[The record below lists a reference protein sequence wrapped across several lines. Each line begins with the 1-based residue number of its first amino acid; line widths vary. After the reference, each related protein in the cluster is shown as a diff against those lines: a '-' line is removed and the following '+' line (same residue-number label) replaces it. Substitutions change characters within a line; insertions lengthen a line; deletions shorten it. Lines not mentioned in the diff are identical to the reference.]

1 MKNAFF
7 LFFVLV
13 NFQFTG
19 AQVFTTEIIKNSGD
33 NSKRINLVILSEGY
47 QVSEFAKF
55 KTDAVNYT
63 NNMFNESPFKEYSNY
78 FNVHIIYVPSNESGA
93 DHPGESF
100 DPEETP
106 DALLSPITSA
116 DTYFNATYDSYGA
129 HRRLFY
135 EADGNYANQT
145 EVKIN
150 SVLADNF
157 PTYDQTLILVNSD
170 EYGASGGEFPMSY
183 TGLWGP
189 KTVLHELGHS
199 MFNLKDEYYPG
210 ELFTD
215 EAINM
220 TRESD
225 ETLVKWKNWVGTNNV
240 GVYQYTCDTGNCAEW
255 YKPHQTCIMEDI
267 TKSFCP
273 VCTEGIIEK
282 IHDLLPPVNSF
293 TPSNDSAISD
303 ATFPLEFEL
312 NLIEPI
318 PNTLES
324 EWTLNNISFATNQ
337 DLVNIQEGDLT
348 IGTNILTSVIVDN
361 TELLKVDN
369 HETTHVSTV
378 TWTIEHSTL
387 GIKSIESSNTTF
399 AVSMYPNPV
408 LDVVNL
414 KFESDNTE
422 NITVEIISIDGRKI
436 KSETLTNS
444 TVNSINL
451 RALPSGIYLTNFYAN
466 KVLLATKKLIRK

>member
-33 NSKRINLVILSEGY
+33 NSKRLNLVILSEGY

-157 PTYDQTLILVNSD
+157 PTYDQALILVNSD

-183 TGLWGP
+183 TGYWGP

-210 ELFTD
+210 ELFTE

-255 YKPHQTCIMEDI
+255 YKPHQNCIMESI
-267 TKSFCP
+267 NKSFCP

-282 IHDLLPPVNSF
+282 IHDLLPPINSF
-293 TPSNDSAISD
+293 TPNNDNAISN
-303 ATFPLEFEL
+303 AAFPLEFEL
-312 NLIEPI
+312 NLIEPL

-324 EWTLNNISFATNQ
+324 EWTLNSASFATNQ
-337 DLVNIQEGDLT
+337 DLVSIQEEDLT
-348 IGTNILTSVIVDN
+348 IGTNTLTAVIVDN

-387 GIKSIESSNTTF
+387 GIESIESSNTTF
-399 AVSMYPNPV
+399 TVSMYPNPV

-414 KFESDNTE
+414 KFESDNAE
-422 NITVEIISIDGRKI
+422 NVTVEIISIDGRKI

-451 RALPSGIYLTNFYAN
+451 SALPSGIYLTNFYAN